1 MKYISLII
9 ALLLPSTVMAQ
20 DSLQVFACEP
30 EWGALVKELGGERVS
45 VFTAT
50 HALQDPHHIQA
61 RPSLIAKARRAD
73 LLVCTG
79 AELEVG
85 WLPLLQRKAGNPR
98 IQDGADGFF
107 MATDYVALT
116 GAPQRLD
123 RSEGDIH
130 AAGNPHIHLNP
141 HLIAEVAIPLSQ
153 RLQQLD
159 HEHSDFYQQRY
170 HAFKQKWATAIQQ
183 WEAKAAPLKGK
194 KVVVYHN
201 HWVYLNQ
208 WLGLE
213 QVATIEA
220 KPGIPPS
227 SGDLS
232 RLLTQMKNNPAE
244 LIIYAAYQSSRSAE
258 WLANKT
264 GIPVTPLAATTDENQ
279 LFSFFDNLIST
290 LLQEHK

>member
-85 WLPLLQRKAGNPR
+85 WLPLLQRKASNAR
-98 IQDGADGFF
+98 IQDGAEGFF
-107 MATDYVALT
+107 MATDYVALS
-116 GAPQRLD
+116 AIPQRLD

-170 HAFKQKWATAIQQ
+170 HAFKKKWATAIQQ

>member
-1 MKYISLII
+1 MKYIAFIASFLFSSL
-9 ALLLPSTVMAQ
+9 SMAQ
-20 DSLQVFACEP
+20 DHLQVFACEP
-30 EWGALVKELGGERVS
+30 EWGALVKELGGEQVS

-79 AELEVG
+79 AELEIG

-107 MATDYVALT
+107 MATDYVALI

-123 RSEGDIH
+123 RSEGDVH

-141 HLIAEVAIPLSQ
+141 HLIAEVALPLSQ

-170 HAFKQKWATAIQQ
+170 HAFKQKWAAAIQQ
-183 WEAKAAPLKGK
+183 WETKAASLKGK
-194 KVVVYHN
+194 KTVVYHN

-213 QVATIEA
+213 QIATIEA

-232 RLLTQMKNNPAE
+232 RLLTQLKSNPAE
-244 LIIYAAYQSSRSAE
+244 LIIYAAYQSPRSSE
-258 WLANKT
+258 WLSKKT
-264 GIPVTPLAATTDENQ
+264 GIPATSLAATTEENQ
-279 LFSFFDNLIST
+279 LFAFFDSILNT
-290 LLQEHK
+290 LLQGHK